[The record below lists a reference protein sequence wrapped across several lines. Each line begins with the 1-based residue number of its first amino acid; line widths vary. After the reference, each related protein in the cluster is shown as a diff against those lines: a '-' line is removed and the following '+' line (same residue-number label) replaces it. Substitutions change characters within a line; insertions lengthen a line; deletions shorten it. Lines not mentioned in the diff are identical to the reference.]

1 MFLGQLLEVS
11 KKNFLILAKYAMGL
25 NGELKD
31 EELEIY
37 SSFQHE
43 CDQPDYDPDVN
54 EEGLKAAITSLSGRD
69 MSIRK
74 VVMIEL
80 LGIMLAD
87 GDICDAEQEF
97 INQLSASFDLEGYQ
111 VKRMERWVSGMNDI
125 VEEGYRIVGG

>member
-11 KKNFLILAKYAMGL
+11 KKNFLILAKHSMGL
-25 NGELKD
+25 NGEFKD

-37 SSFQHE
+37 RSFQHE
-43 CDQPDYDPDVN
+43 CDLPDYDPEVN
-54 EEGLKAAITSLSGRD
+54 EKGLAGAITSLSGRD
-69 MSIRK
+69 MTIRK

-80 LGIMLAD
+80 LGIMMAD
-87 GDICDAEQEF
+87 GIICDSEQEF
-97 INQLSASFDLEGYQ
+97 ISQLSASFDLEGYQ

>member
-11 KKNFLILAKYAMGL
+11 KKNFLILAKHSMGL
-25 NGELKD
+25 NGEFKD

-37 SSFQHE
+37 RSFQHE
-43 CDQPDYDPDVN
+43 CDLPGYDPEVN
-54 EEGLKAAITSLSGRD
+54 EKGLAEAITSLSGRD
-69 MSIRK
+69 MTIRK

-80 LGIMLAD
+80 LGIMMAD
-87 GDICDAEQEF
+87 RIVCDSEQEF
-97 INQLSASFDLEGYQ
+97 ISQLSASFDLEGYQ